1 MEREPQAG
9 PNADSLFPEML
20 DLTAGEPDDGEILDL
35 TATVEKLEQAGFLAP
50 ESATAPDADDVF
62 DISGEETAAQ
72 SGDNGQLLDLT
83 STADVFNVV
92 ESAKAE
98 AESLTR
104 TATGGGLGAAA
115 VEAVGDEIDFDIGD
129 LGDFDLD
136 ATNSPLDLGAV
147 QEDDGALDFDISGL
161 AGEAND
167 QEHESTVAMTPSQAG
182 AGSEVVD
189 ELDFNLDLPEPES
202 VSLTAAED
210 ESDLQLVTL
219 DDEDGELD
227 FDLSIDDTS
236 SVPDLYLDD
245 TSEVRESKLDTS
257 LRDLSAE
264 LEASIAAL
272 NGTGDQLV
280 AADLEFDLSAPDFEI
295 GAAESLDL
303 DLTIDRTGEHAT
315 APPTGRTRDEDGHTG
330 AGYHDDDEADS
341 KLNLAKAYIELGES
355 EAARAILVEVTQE
368 GSVNQQDEA
377 GRLLA
382 QIS

>member
-1 MEREPQAG
+1 ME
-9 PNADSLFPEML
+9 
-20 DLTAGEPDDGEILDL
+20 
-35 TATVEKLEQAGFLAP
+35 
-50 ESATAPDADDVF
+50 
-62 DISGEETAAQ
+62 SG
-72 SGDNGQLLDLT
+72 
-83 STADVFNVV
+83 
-92 ESAKAE
+92 KAE

-136 ATNSPLDLGAV
+136 ATNSPLDLGTV

-161 AGEAND
+161 AGEAD
-167 QEHESTVAMTPSQAG
+167 ESEHESTVIMSAPQAG
-182 AGSEVVD
+182 AGSEAAD
-189 ELDFNLDLPEPES
+189 ELDFNLDLPESELEPES
-202 VSLTAAED
+202 VSPPSAED
-210 ESDLQLVTL
+210 DSDLQSLSL
-219 DDEDGELD
+219 DDDDGELD
-227 FDLSIDDTS
+227 FDLSIDDTA

-245 TSEVRESKLDTS
+245 TSEVPESKLDTS

-272 NGTGDQLV
+272 NGTGDQLE
-280 AADLEFDLSAPDFEI
+280 AGDLEFDLSAPEFDT
-295 GAAESLDL
+295 GDAESLDL
-303 DLTIDRTGEHAT
+303 DLTTDRTGEHAT
-315 APPTGRTRDEDGHTG
+315 AAPTGRTRDEDGHTG